1 MHEHYEAKQT
11 EGAEKEV
18 EEKEKEEQPQKDNVD
33 QGQLQVS
40 AMMMSSRRVTY
51 LWIVPVVILRP
62 NGDSIA
68 TFALLDN
75 ASQRALMRDDVA
87 EQLGLQG
94 EDQPVDL
101 TSVCNKK
108 KVVFKEVYFGISS
121 KEGKNHFRVE
131 AAYVYVVPKRE
142 FNMPAQPPPPN
153 TFDRDMFAHLDG
165 IQLNEVKSEQISILV
180 GADVTESILPTEVRC
195 GARCQPFTIN
205 SLWMDAVWCCQEYLY

>member
-1 MHEHYEAKQT
+1 M
-11 EGAEKEV
+11 
-18 EEKEKEEQPQKDNVD
+18 
-33 QGQLQVS
+33 
-40 AMMMSSRRVTY
+40 
-51 LWIVPVVILRP
+51 PVVIHGP
-62 NGDSIA
+62 NGDSVA

-75 ASQRALMRDDVA
+75 ASQRTLLRDDVA

-108 KVVFKEVYFGISS
+108 KVVFKEVDFGISS
-121 KEGKNHFRVE
+121 KEGNDHFQVE
-131 AAYVYVVPKRE
+131 AAYVVPKRE

-180 GADVTESILPTEVRC
+180 GADVTESILPTEVRR
-195 GARCQPFTIN
+195 GARGQPLAIN
-205 SLWMDAVWCCQEYLY
+205 SLWMDAVWCCQEYPY